1 MSGAHPA
8 TIFFSI
14 MRASYLGT
22 AAALMAALT
31 LQGCITPSMTG
42 SDGVTYTGRVAGED
56 GRFTIGA
63 GSKRLM
69 YGYPIPYS
77 TSHFVVA
84 VDGKYASNNPRF
96 NSDIEYLTGTLMHT
110 GDEASAHTEITFTF
124 NGVDITQRLV
134 PVDGGF
140 RDVKVGGWGQYYRI
154 EYEINNRSTEPRKVG
169 LTLLIDTMID
179 DNDASQMDADG
190 TRVSNQTSF
199 TGAAVPGEVFVY
211 RVPGNSSELTAALVT
226 ARGKAVK
233 PDYLYV
239 GRWPYL
245 HSVVWDVSLADGGY
259 TDSGLLLKWN
269 ETTVPAGGER
279 YVATHYGLPR
289 AGGQLTLLNSS
300 EGFQRDSTTIYFDL
314 GKSDLTPA
322 SKGQIDTLLGGRS
335 IAGAFVEVYTD
346 AVGNEAAN
354 IQLSKKRAQSVIQ
367 HLRSRNV
374 PESIIIP
381 KSYGESQA
389 DQSEEARKIGKQ
401 QDRKATL
408 VIFTR

>member
-1 MSGAHPA
+1 MRVRQLCTAIALLA
-8 TIFFSI
+8 T
-14 MRASYLGT
+14 T
-22 AAALMAALT
+22 LT
-31 LQGCITPSMTG
+31 IPGCITVTTTG
-42 SDGVTYTGRVAGED
+42 TGGEIYTGRVAGED

-63 GSKRLM
+63 GNKRLM

-84 VDGKYASNNPRF
+84 VDGRYASNNPRF
-96 NSDIEYLTGTLMHT
+96 TSSIEYLTGTLLHT

-124 NGVDITQRLV
+124 NGVEITQRLV
-134 PVDGGF
+134 PVDGSF
-140 RDVKVGGWGQYYRI
+140 KDVKVGGWGQYYRV
-154 EYEINNRSTEPRKVG
+154 EYEINNRSTEPKKVG

-199 TGAAVPGEVFVY
+199 TGPSVPGEVLVY

-226 ARGKAVK
+226 AKGKAVK

-245 HSVVWDVSLADGGY
+245 HSVVWDVSLTDGSY

-269 ETTVPAGGER
+269 ETSVPAGGRR
-279 YVATHYGLPR
+279 YLATHYGLPR
-289 AGGQLTLLNSS
+289 NGGQLTLLNSG

-314 GKSDLTPA
+314 GKADLTVP
-322 SKGQIDTLLGGRS
+322 SKGQLDTLLNGRNVT
-335 IAGAFVEVYTD
+335 GAFVEVYTD

-354 IQLSKKRAQSVIQ
+354 LLLSKKRAQSVIQ
-367 HLRSRNV
+367 YLKGKNV
-374 PESIIIP
+374 SESIIIP
-381 KSYGESQA
+381 KSYGESLA
-389 DQSEEARKIGKQ
+389 EQSEESRKLGRQ
-401 QDRKATL
+401 QDRKATV